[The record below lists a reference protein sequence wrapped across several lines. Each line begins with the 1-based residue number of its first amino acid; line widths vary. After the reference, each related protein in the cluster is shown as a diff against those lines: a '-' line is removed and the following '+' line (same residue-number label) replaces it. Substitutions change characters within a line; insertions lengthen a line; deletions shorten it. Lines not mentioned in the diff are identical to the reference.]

1 MVAPIFKF
9 RNVKLRLTTTAPTF
23 VYGVV
28 AFSPSFVDRTLASGV
43 VITLNESE
51 VSTVLLTVQI
61 SNVTGNSQTGTVPSA
76 QSVNVS
82 AYIQNNSSAIAFN
95 SAVARVLVNSYPLI
109 GQNAFDPLSGNLVM
123 AAHDQLW
130 VQTDVANSCDV
141 TVSLLEI
148 ANATSF

>member
-9 RNVKLRLTTTAPTF
+9 RNVKLRLTTNTPTF

-28 AFSPSFVDRTLASGV
+28 AYNPSFADRTLDSGV
-43 VITLNESE
+43 LVSE

-61 SNVTGNSQTGTVPSA
+61 SNVTGNSQTGTVPAS

-82 AYIQNNSSAIAFN
+82 AYIQNNTATAGLNSSL
-95 SAVARVLVNSYPLI
+95 ARVLVNSYPLI
-109 GQNAFDPLSGNLVM
+109 GQNALDPLSGNLVM
-123 AAHDQLW
+123 ASNDQLW